1 MRRIGDRTVVTTT
14 VVRAL
19 VIVACIV
26 LLSSTGC
33 SGAPSSGSE
42 ERRGSASDSRAE
54 PQNARSPS
62 PDETRDTAPSD
73 PGNARDRGAQR
84 GEADKPQAKKAAG
97 SAAKPEPEPKPAPRP
112 KPQPK
117 PRPEQAPASYGNAPA
132 GGVAVAVSRVLDG
145 DTVEISP
152 AIDGVEEVRLI
163 GVDTPETVDPMEG
176 IEPYGP
182 QASAFAKRELSGRRV
197 GLEFDEERVD
207 QYGRLLAYVHAGGSM
222 FNEELLRKGY
232 AQAYPYPPNTAH
244 ATRFAAAQRKARAA
258 GIGIWGLSTP
268 QKCELAD
275 RGNGIGEGSPGCTT
289 NSGQQSGRGPVSGA
303 GGPPPPTAGDLDC
316 SDFATQAQAQR
327 SHDADPSDPNDL
339 DGYPEDGVACESLP

>member
-1 MRRIGDRTVVTTT
+1 VV
-14 VVRAL
+14 
-19 VIVACIV
+19 
-26 LLSSTGC
+26 
-33 SGAPSSGSE
+33 
-42 ERRGSASDSRAE
+42 
-54 PQNARSPS
+54 
-62 PDETRDTAPSD
+62 
-73 PGNARDRGAQR
+73 
-84 GEADKPQAKKAAG
+84 
-97 SAAKPEPEPKPAPRP
+97 
-112 KPQPK
+112 
-117 PRPEQAPASYGNAPA
+117 
-132 GGVAVAVSRVLDG
+132 DG

-152 AIDGVEEVRLI
+152 AINGVEEVRLI
-163 GVDTPETVDPMEG
+163 GVDTPETVDPTEG

-197 GLEFDEERVD
+197 GLEFDRERVD

-222 FNEELLRKGY
+222 FNEELLKKGY

-244 ATRFAAAQRKARAA
+244 AAQFAAAQRKARAA

-275 RGNGIGEGSPGCTT
+275 RGNGMGEGSPGCTT
-289 NSGQQSGRGPVSGA
+289 NSGQQSGRGPSPGA

-327 SHDADPSDPNDL
+327 TYDADPSDPNDL

>member
-1 MRRIGDRTVVTTT
+1 MRRIGDRTVVRTT
-14 VVRAL
+14 VMHAL
-19 VIVACIV
+19 VIMACIV

-42 ERRGSASDSRAE
+42 NRQGSAPDSREE

-62 PDETRDTAPSD
+62 TEETRNTARSD

-84 GEADKPQAKKAAG
+84 GEAATPQAKKAAG

-112 KPQPK
+112 KP
-117 PRPEQAPASYGNAPA
+117 RPERAPATYGNAPA
-132 GGVAVAVSRVLDG
+132 GGVTVAVSRVVDG

-152 AIDGVEEVRLI
+152 ALDGVEEVRLI
-163 GVDTPETVDPMEG
+163 GVDTPETVDPTEG
-176 IEPYGP
+176 VEPYGP

-258 GIGIWGLSTP
+258 RLGIWGLSTP
-268 QKCELAD
+268 KKCELAD
-275 RGNGIGEGSPGCTT
+275 RGNGLGEGSPGCTT
-289 NSGQQSGRGPVSGA
+289 NSGQQPGRSPAPGA
-303 GGPPPPTAGDLDC
+303 GGQPPPTAGDLDC
-316 SDFATQAQAQR
+316 SDFASQAQAQR
-327 SHDADPSDPNDL
+327 THDADPSDPNDL

>member
-1 MRRIGDRTVVTTT
+1 MRRIGDRSVVTTT
-14 VVRAL
+14 VMHAL
-19 VIVACIV
+19 VIMACIV

-62 PDETRDTAPSD
+62 TEETRNTAPSA
-73 PGNARDRGAQR
+73 PGNARDRGAER
-84 GEADKPQAKKAAG
+84 GEAATPQAKKAAG
-97 SAAKPEPEPKPAPRP
+97 SAAKPKPEPKPAPRP
-112 KPQPK
+112 KP
-117 PRPEQAPASYGNAPA
+117 RPERAPATYGNAPA
-132 GGVAVAVSRVLDG
+132 GGVTVAVSRVLDG

-163 GVDTPETVDPMEG
+163 GVDTPETVDPTEG

-197 GLEFDEERVD
+197 GLEFDRERVD

-222 FNEELLRKGY
+222 FNEELLKKGY

-244 ATRFAAAQRKARAA
+244 AAQFAAAQRKARAA

-268 QKCELAD
+268 KKCELAD

-289 NSGQQSGRGPVSGA
+289 DSGQQSGGGPAPGA
-303 GGPPPPTAGDLDC
+303 GGPPPPAAGDLDC

-327 SHDADPSDPNDL
+327 TYDADPSDPNDL
-339 DGYPEDGVACESLP
+339 DGAPEDGVACESLP

>member
-14 VVRAL
+14 VMHAL
-19 VIVACIV
+19 VIMACIV
-26 LLSSTGC
+26 LVSSTGC

-62 PDETRDTAPSD
+62 TEETKNTAPSA

-84 GEADKPQAKKAAG
+84 GEAATPRAKKAAG
-97 SAAKPEPEPKPAPRP
+97 SAAKPKPEPKPAPRP
-112 KPQPK
+112 KA
-117 PRPEQAPASYGNAPA
+117 RPARAPATYGNAPA
-132 GGVAVAVSRVLDG
+132 GGVTVAVSRVLDG

-163 GVDTPETVDPMEG
+163 GVDTPETVDPTEG

-197 GLEFDEERVD
+197 GLEFDRERVD
-207 QYGRLLAYVHAGGSM
+207 QYGRLLAYVHTGGSM
-222 FNEELLRKGY
+222 VNEVLLKKGY
-232 AQAYPYPPNTAH
+232 AQAYPYPPNTSH
-244 ATRFAAAQRKARAA
+244 AATFAAAQRKARAA

-289 NSGQQSGRGPVSGA
+289 NSGQQSGRGPSPGA
-303 GGPPPPTAGDLDC
+303 GGPPPPAAGDLDC

-327 SHDADPSDPNDL
+327 TYDADPSDPNDL
-339 DGYPEDGVACESLP
+339 DGAPEDGVACESLP

>member
-1 MRRIGDRTVVTTT
+1 MRRIGDLTVVTTT
-14 VVRAL
+14 VMHAL
-19 VIVACIV
+19 VIMACIV
-26 LLSSTGC
+26 LVSSTGC

-62 PDETRDTAPSD
+62 TEETRNTAPSAT
-73 PGNARDRGAQR
+73 GNARDRGAQR
-84 GEADKPQAKKAAG
+84 GEAATPQAKKAAG

-112 KPQPK
+112 KP
-117 PRPEQAPASYGNAPA
+117 RPARAPATNEHAPA
-132 GGVAVAVSRVLDG
+132 GGVAVAVSRVVDG
-145 DTVEISP
+145 DTIEVSP

-163 GVDTPETVDPMEG
+163 GVDTPETVDPTEG

-197 GLEFDEERVD
+197 GLEFDRERVD

-222 FNEELLRKGY
+222 FNEELLKKGY

-244 ATRFAAAQRKARAA
+244 AATFAAAQRKARAA

-268 QKCELAD
+268 KKCELAD
-275 RGNGIGEGSPGCTT
+275 RGNGIGEGSPGCTSG
-289 NSGQQSGRGPVSGA
+289 SGQQPGRGTAPGA
-303 GGPPPPTAGDLDC
+303 GDPPPPAAGDLDC
-316 SDFATQAQAQR
+316 SDFATQAQAQQTY
-327 SHDADPSDPNDL
+327 DADPSDPNDL
-339 DGYPEDGVACESLP
+339 DGAPEDGVPCESLP